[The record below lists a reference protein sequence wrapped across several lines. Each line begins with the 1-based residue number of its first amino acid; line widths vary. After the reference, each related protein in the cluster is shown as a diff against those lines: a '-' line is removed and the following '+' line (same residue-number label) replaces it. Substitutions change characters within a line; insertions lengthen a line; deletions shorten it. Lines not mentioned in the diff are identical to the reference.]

1 MDSQTDPSTPSH
13 EVVDILYCLENMIKT
28 SLIIRDFAKDEN
40 MSEHSLK
47 SDILLATLQ
56 SKMADITKTL
66 EGLSEMLNQER
77 CDMWRPI

>member
-13 EVVDILYCLENMIKT
+13 EVVDILYCLENM
-28 SLIIRDFAKDEN
+28 RDFAKDEN